1 MALARAHTSMKET
14 IRVAVTGI
22 SGSGRSSGGS
32 LTNKKLH

>member
-1 MALARAHTSMKET
+1 MALNRAHTSI

-22 SGSGRSSGGS
+22 SGSDHSGGGS